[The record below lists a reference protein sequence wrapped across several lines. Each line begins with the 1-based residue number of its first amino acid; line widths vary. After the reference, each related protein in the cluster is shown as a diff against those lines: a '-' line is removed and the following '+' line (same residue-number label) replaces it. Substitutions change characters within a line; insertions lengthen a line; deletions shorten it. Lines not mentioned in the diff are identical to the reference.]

1 MRILSNLFVLG
12 FLSLT
17 LSQTIKAQESTN
29 PTSGLRD
36 MTYRGVNYDV
46 LDTMYIS
53 KKHRTQYN
61 DFIAYKYDY
70 PPRPNNMLQVGLG
83 FGLYNVSGDVQ
94 SLMLWNKGG
103 YGLHAQVRKALG
115 YIVSVRANY
124 TYGIAKGLDWRP
136 QGVDGVSGNPVFN
149 GQQNGAYNPETDYV
163 MANQSPFHAYRM
175 ESHQFNFDGIFSLNN
190 LLFNKAKKKTSF
202 YAFAGFGAFAY
213 HTEMNLTDANG
224 KMYDFNKLEND
235 MTANGVSKYGD
246 RVKQIQSFMDGSY
259 ESEAN
264 NYSKP
269 YDKSLG
275 KNILRWSASGGV
287 GMEVKISSRVA
298 LQFEDRITFTGDDRL
313 DGKTNV
319 WGNVPSQSS
328 DRVNYFSTGLN
339 FQLGS
344 TAKKVA
350 PLWWLNP
357 LDYVYSEIS
366 NPRHLK
372 VPDAII
378 KDEDGDGVGDQMDKC
393 PNTPAGQSVDTHGCP
408 MDTDGDGVPDF
419 RDKQLITPTECQP
432 VDADGV
438 GNCPCPS
445 GCQTAATNTAN
456 TCNISSNTI
465 TYDANSYKI
474 TAIIQTQL
482 TNLASQMNASPSCRV
497 VIAGNGN
504 VSKSEQ
510 QRSWDRV
517 EAIIVY
523 MNEKFNIDRNRFIF
537 QYAQSGTPNTVN
549 YRVAAIGEDGPVTQA
564 PPFPNLI
571 KK

>member
-1 MRILSNLFVLG
+1 MRILSKIIL
-12 FLSLT
+12 LSYF
-17 LSQTIKAQESTN
+17 SFGIMGAKAQEAASTL
-29 PTSGLRD
+29 TGGRD
-36 MTYRGVNYDV
+36 MTYHGQNYDV

-53 KKHRTQYN
+53 KKRRTQFN
-61 DFIAYKYDY
+61 DFVNYKYDF
-70 PPRPNNMLQVGLG
+70 PPRPKNMIQVGVGL
-83 FGLYNVSGDVQ
+83 GLYNVSGDVQ
-94 SLMLWNKGG
+94 TLMLWNKGG
-103 YGLHAQVRKALG
+103 YGLHLQARKALG
-115 YIVSVRANY
+115 YIVSIRANY

-149 GQQNGAYNPETDYV
+149 GQQNGTYNPETDYV
-163 MANQSPFHAYRM
+163 KAKQSPFHAYRM
-175 ESHQFNFDGIFSLNN
+175 ESHQFNMDGVFSLNN

-202 YAFAGFGAFAY
+202 YAFAGVGAFAY

-224 KMYDFNKLEND
+224 KMYDFNSLEND
-235 MTANGVSKYGD
+235 MKANGIVKYGD
-246 RVKQIQSFMDGSY
+246 RVSKIQSFMDGSY
-259 ESEAN
+259 ETDAN

-287 GMEVKISSRVA
+287 GMEVRISSRVA
-298 LQFEDRITFTGDDRL
+298 LQIEDRITFTGDDRL
-313 DGKTNV
+313 DGKVNV

-339 FQLGS
+339 FQLGK
-344 TAKKVA
+344 TTTRVA

-372 VPDAII
+372 VPDAVI
-378 KDEDGDGVGDQMDKC
+378 KDEDGDGIGDQLDKC
-393 PNTPAGQSVDTHGCP
+393 PNTPAGQSVDAHGCP

-438 GNCPCPS
+438 GNCPCPT
-445 GCQTAATNTAN
+445 GCQSASNPAN
-456 TCNISSNTI
+456 ACNIAPNTLTFENNSN
-465 TYDANSYKI
+465 KI
-474 TAIIQTQL
+474 SATIQTQL
-482 TNLASQMNASPSCRV
+482 MNLAAQINASPSCRV

-504 VSKSEQ
+504 VSKHEQ

-517 EAIIVY
+517 EAVIVY
-523 MNEKFNIDRNRFIF
+523 MNEKFSIDRSRFIF
-537 QYAQSGTPNTVN
+537 QYAQSGTANTVN
-549 YRVAAIGEDGPVTQA
+549 YRAAAIGEDGPVTQA